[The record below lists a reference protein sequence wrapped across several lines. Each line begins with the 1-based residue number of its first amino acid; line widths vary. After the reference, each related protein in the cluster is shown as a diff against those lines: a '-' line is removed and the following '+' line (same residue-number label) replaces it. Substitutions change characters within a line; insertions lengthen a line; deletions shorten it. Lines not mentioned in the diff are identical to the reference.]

1 MALMPSGTMTS
12 TTAPWW
18 PDRAQRSLLHRL
30 SRYPQEFISALKWGY
45 LYQGQ
50 WSIWQKQRRGTP
62 CFGLTPAT
70 FVTFLQNHDQ
80 IANSGHGLRC
90 HGLTS
95 PGRYKALT
103 AMMLLGP
110 GTPMLFQGQEF
121 ASSSP
126 FFYFAD
132 FEEALDRLVRQG
144 RAESL
149 HQFPSIAQP
158 EMQAH
163 LPDPAAPR
171 PLPVRSSI
179 FPNASATPRSTRSTA
194 IYCGYGVR
202 ILCFAPSARAGWT
215 GPSWGRKPSCCVFS
229 ARIAMIGC
237 WW

>member
-1 MALMPSGTMTS
+1 M
-12 TTAPWW
+12 
-18 PDRAQRSLLHRL
+18 
-30 SRYPQEFISALKWGY
+30 
-45 LYQGQ
+45 
-50 WSIWQKQRRGTP
+50 
-62 CFGLTPAT
+62 TPAT

-144 RAESL
+144 RASL
-149 HQFPSIAQP
+149 SASFPASPNRRCRRICLTPQP
-158 EMQAH
+158 
-163 LPDPAAPR
+163 PR

-202 ILCFAPSARAGWT
+202 ILCFAPSARRD
-215 GPSWGRKPSCCVFS
+215 GRGRPGVGSLRAAFF
-229 ARIAMIGC
+229 RRG
-237 WW
+237 